1 MFAFD
6 FSLTVPYVSGLLS
19 GVIFLY
25 LKDIL
30 YYKKK
35 LKFLLWNSKYFKL
48 CQPFKVSVAN
58 YYLFFT
64 AP

>member
-6 FSLTVPYVSGLLS
+6 FSFTVPYISGLLS

-35 LKFLLWNSKYFKL
+35 LKLLLWNSEYFKL
-48 CQPFKVSVAN
+48 CQPFKVAAAN
-58 YYLFFT
+58 YLFFT
-64 AP
+64 TP